1 MNLLSASAALL
12 LALAPQDGQDGKK
25 QPPRRPQRD
34 PDKPKEKYVPAVPLP
49 DDYVRFVRVPEGGH
63 EPRVALR
70 GEHAPALLFAR
81 GEGAAVDLY
90 LTRTSDD
97 GATFAPAVRV
107 NPEAGSVAS
116 VEGRHSGTLELG
128 PDGRA
133 HVTWIQAGATPTIVY
148 TRENEEGGFEPPLEL
163 GSPAELSSNAA
174 VAVARSGEVF
184 LFYGARE
191 EVAPE
196 GEPVRR
202 IYMRKRAGS
211 GAFSDPVPI
220 GARKHDVSPGST
232 IDAHVDEAMD
242 YLYVLYR
249 CSYDVKEG
257 DDSTSRDMRL
267 LASENG
273 GLEFKPSMVNSWK
286 RKSDPRTFGS
296 LVQHADTTVAC
307 WEGEGLVYWAAI
319 RRQLGKIEVPSSPR
333 DEEQLLW
340 RSSAAAAV
348 SGSNV
353 LVAWLERP
361 RDDRKAAPRLGWQ
374 VWLKEGRVPAGSGH
388 AEELPSPHPPAV
400 LPRKA
405 GGFTVLY

>member
-1 MNLLSASAALL
+1 MNLFSATVALF
-12 LALAPQDGQDGKK
+12 LALVPQDPQDGSKAPK
-25 QPPRRPQRD
+25 RRPARD
-34 PDKPKEKYVPAVPLP
+34 SDKPKEKYVPAVPLP

-81 GEGAAVDLY
+81 GEGSGVDLY

-97 GATFAPAVRV
+97 GATFAPAVRI
-107 NPEAGSVAS
+107 NSEAGSVAS

-133 HVTWIQAGATPTIVY
+133 HVTWIRAGAQPTILY
-148 TRENEEGGFEPPLEL
+148 TRENEAGAFEPPLEL
-163 GSPAELSSNAA
+163 GSPPELTSTAA
-174 VAVARSGEVF
+174 VAVSRAGEVF

-202 IYMRKRAGS
+202 IYMRKCPVG
-211 GAFSDPVPI
+211 GAFSAPVPI
-220 GARKHDVSPGST
+220 GARKHDVSLGST
-232 IDAHVDEAMD
+232 LDAHFDEVLGI
-242 YLYVLYR
+242 LYVLYR

-267 LASENG
+267 LASEND
-273 GLEFKPSMVNSWK
+273 GLEFKPSLVNSWK
-286 RKSDPRTFGS
+286 RKTDPRTFAS
-296 LVQHADTTVAC
+296 LLQHEDTTLAC

-333 DEEQLLW
+333 DDEQLYW

-361 RDDRKAAPRLGWQ
+361 RDDRKAAPTLGWQ

-388 AEELPSPHPPAV
+388 ATEAPSPHPPAV
-400 LPRKA
+400 IARKA
-405 GGFTVLY
+405 GGFTIVY